1 MESPTSPRTLETA
14 RTAPERHDPSRAIDA
29 CSRRQALVAMVVG
42 AAAAL
47 STPDAADARSHDP
60 EHEPLR
66 EHVDLIEVNRF
77 YDDNGKL
84 TLSQYIFYDWCQ
96 SSGRY
101 QVRDWKLTKECPDKP
116 ENIMALPLR
125 RANGDVTLRMKDGD
139 GTLREITTRH
149 VRHTHT
155 QYDPELLEREFLS
168 KDRRIGLRKKP
179 PTRMQLEEI
188 MRTLDE
194 KDGNP

>member
-1 MESPTSPRTLETA
+1 METPTQYDSIDTTPNNVPHAPRG
-14 RTAPERHDPSRAIDA
+14 IDA
-29 CSRRQALVAMVVG
+29 CSRRTALFALVAG
-42 AAAAL
+42 AAATL
-47 STPDAADARSHDP
+47 SVPADADTRPHDP

-66 EHVDLIEVNRF
+66 EHVDLIEVNSF

-84 TLSQYIFYDWCQ
+84 MLSQYIFYDWCS

-101 QVRDWKLTKECPDKP
+101 QVRDWKLMKECPNKP

-125 RANGDVTLRMKDGD
+125 RANGDITLRIKDGD

-179 PTRMQLEEI
+179 PTRAQIEKILSD
-188 MRTLDE
+188 LDA